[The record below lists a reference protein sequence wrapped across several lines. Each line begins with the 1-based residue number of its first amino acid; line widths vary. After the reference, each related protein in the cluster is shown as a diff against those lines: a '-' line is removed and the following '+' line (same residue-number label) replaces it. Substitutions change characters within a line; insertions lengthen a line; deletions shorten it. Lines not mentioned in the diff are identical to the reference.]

1 MNPKKF
7 LFLNICDKTRD
18 SCLDRYLPLSNI
30 VSTSHSDIEIIP
42 TKRMFLSG
50 TNMATAYLYLY
61 SAVWGPAGDNPV
73 HKNININIVDIR
85 IRWG

>member
-1 MNPKKF
+1 
-7 LFLNICDKTRD
+7 
-18 SCLDRYLPLSNI
+18 
-30 VSTSHSDIEIIP
+30 
-42 TKRMFLSG
+42 MFLSG